1 MYVNLASKGKEYLEQ
16 RKAMKNH
23 EANEE
28 MPVQEEVTEVKEV
41 VEVATN
47 CHVCSLM
54 GNMVRNDSFPT

>member
-16 RKAMKNH
+16 KKAMKNH

-28 MPVQEEVTEVKEV
+28 VPVQEEVTEVKEV

-47 CHVCSLM
+47 WLVCSKH
-54 GNMVRNDSFPT
+54 

>member
-1 MYVNLASKGKEYLEQ
+1 
-16 RKAMKNH
+16 MKNH

-54 GNMVRNDSFPT
+54 GNMVRSDSFPT